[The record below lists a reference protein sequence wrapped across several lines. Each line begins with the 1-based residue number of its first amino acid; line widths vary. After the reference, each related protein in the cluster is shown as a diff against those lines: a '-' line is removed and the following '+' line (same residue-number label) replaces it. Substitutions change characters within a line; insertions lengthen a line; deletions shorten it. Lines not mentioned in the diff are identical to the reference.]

1 MLKTHLLV
9 AISLCLAL
17 LPGAA
22 WSQFDEPGGKPSMG
36 QPGKDVIW
44 IPTPQPLVDQM
55 LDLAKLTPE
64 DRLVDLG
71 SGDGRLVITAAKRGA
86 TARGIEF
93 NHELV
98 ELSRRS
104 ARGEGVASRATF
116 ERADIFKSDFSD
128 ATVVTLFL
136 LPSVNLR
143 LRPTLLGMRPGT
155 RIVSNSFDM
164 ADWRPDEYV
173 PSVQTCPGP
182 CGVYL
187 WLVPARVAGIW
198 AMGNKLLVLSQTFQ
212 KLEGVMREGERS
224 TPIWDGRLRGT
235 EIVFTIDD
243 ERYVGHVDG
252 REMHGTI
259 EGGEPWRATFLKP

>member
-1 MLKTHLLV
+1 MRKTHLLAAV
-9 AISLCLAL
+9 LCLVL

-22 WSQFDEPGGKPSMG
+22 WSQFDEPGSKPSMG

-44 IPTPQPLVDQM
+44 IPTPQPLVNQM
-55 LDLAKLTPE
+55 LDMAKLTPE

-86 TARGIEF
+86 IARGIEF
-93 NHELV
+93 NGELV
-98 ELSRRS
+98 ELSRRT
-104 ARGEGVASRATF
+104 ARAEGVAGRATF

-143 LRPTLLGMRPGT
+143 LRPTLLGLRPGT

-173 PSVQTCPGP
+173 PSVDACRGP

-224 TPIWDGRLRGT
+224 TPVWDGRVRGT

-252 REMHGTI
+252 REMQGAI

>member
-1 MLKTHLLV
+1 
-9 AISLCLAL
+9 
-17 LPGAA
+17 
-22 WSQFDEPGGKPSMG
+22 MG

-173 PSVQTCPGP
+173 AECPDLP
-182 CGVYL
+182 RTVAASICG
-187 WLVPARVAGIW
+187 WCQPERQGSGRW
-198 AMGNKLLVLSQTFQ
+198 GTSCWCCPQTFQ